1 MEGRKIKNI
10 VILILL
16 MVNGFLLFL
25 VVGQQVKVRQY
36 QRSALTRASQVLER
50 NGITLA
56 DGLPGRASADL
67 QPLSVTRDPQ
77 AEADLAQTL
86 LGDFSQSID
95 RGGGVFVYNGTRG
108 SGQFLASG
116 DFSITLN
123 DCPLDGK
130 TPADHAEAQLVSLS
144 ISAELTEE
152 RSDEDGST
160 LVFRQLLGNTPLYS
174 SLITFRYDDSRLLCV
189 SGNLLTGSTAAESAQ
204 LLDVPTVLIRFLDG
218 ILTRGDVCSAVN
230 GMRLGYRASQS
241 FGSGIQLTPVWLVS
255 TNVSDYYLNALT
267 GELEP
272 AR

>member
-25 VVGQQVKVRQY
+25 VAGQQVKVRQY
-36 QRSALTRASQVLER
+36 QRSALTRASQVLEQ

-56 DGLPGRASADL
+56 ADL
-67 QPLSVTRDPQ
+67 PDEVEADLSPLSVTRDSQ
-77 AEADLAQTL
+77 AETNLARTL
-86 LGDFSQSID
+86 LGSPVQSVD
-95 RGGGVFVYNGTRG
+95 RGSGVFVYTGTQG

-116 DFSITLN
+116 DFSFTLN

-130 TPADHAEAQLVSLS
+130 SPADHAEALLSALSL
-144 ISAELTEE
+144 SAELTEE
-152 RSDEDGST
+152 QPGDDGST

-174 SLITFRYDDSRLLCV
+174 CLITFRYDNSRLLTV

-218 ILTRGDVCSAVN
+218 ILARGDVCSAVS

-241 FGSGIQLTPVWLVS
+241 FDSGTRLTPVWLVS

-272 AR
+272 VR

>member
-36 QRSALTRASQVLER
+36 QRSALTRASQVLEQ

-56 DGLPGRASADL
+56 DGLPGKVKTDL
-67 QPLSVTRDPQ
+67 PPLSVTRDAQ
-77 AEADLAQTL
+77 AEADLAQIL
-86 LGDFSQSID
+86 LGSSVQRSD
-95 RGGGVFVYNGTRG
+95 RGGGVFVYTSARG
-108 SGQFLASG
+108 SGQFLSSG
-116 DFSITLN
+116 DFSFTLN

-130 TPADHAEAQLVSLS
+130 TPADHAEALLTSLS
-144 ISAELTEE
+144 LSAELTEE
-152 RSDEDGST
+152 QTDEDGSS

-174 SLITFRYDDSRLLCV
+174 SLITFRYDDSRLLNV
-189 SGNLLTGSTAAESAQ
+189 GGNLLTGSTAAESAQ

-218 ILTRGDVCSAVN
+218 ILTRGDVCSAVS

-241 FGSGIQLTPVWLVS
+241 FGSGTRLTPVWLVS

-272 AR
+272 VR